1 MHVAAF
7 VGMGSFQTF
16 AALCA
21 KVSFADF
28 HNFGSVDDVKNKVV

>member
-1 MHVAAF
+1 
-7 VGMGSFQTF
+7 MGSFETF

-28 HNFGSVDDVKNKVV
+28 HDFGLVDDVKDKVV